1 MVVCHGFPGL
11 IVVRQRRRR
20 RRHFLNTTS
29 SVHARA
35 HSQTQAARQARRRSL
50 PPDAHTRSLAHS
62 HAPDVHL
69 SITLSR
75 SVGRARTHANTHT
88 HTLTR
93 TIDGNVYGK
102 REWQT
107 FVRTRLRN
115 TPKRARTVAS
125 SSGVVV
131 YVVRAPSPRGVK
143 TTRQGKNVTRRT
155 AERYAHYCR

>member
-1 MVVCHGFPGL
+1 MPRFSRAHCRATTTTTTTPFFEHYKQCARTRALANTSGKASTAT
-11 IVVRQRRRR
+11 ITAARRA
-20 RRHFLNTTS
+20 HTVTGAL
-29 SVHARA
+29 ARA
-35 HSQTQAARQARRRSL
+35 RRTSLYHS
-50 PPDAHTRSLAHS
+50 
-62 HAPDVHL
+62 L
-69 SITLSR
+69 SVGRT
-75 SVGRARTHANTHT
+75 VGRARTHANTHT

-93 TIDGNVYGK
+93 TMDGNVYGK